1 MGRSNR
7 SQEHRGPEERESRRD
22 YREERETE
30 HRKDRAE
37 RSFRQSRDLDSS
49 RNSRRIEGEFRRS
62 GSDSR
67 EQRAGGRGRRGSE
80 LGYQE
85 RQESRYADQ
94 GEQRRH
100 RSESAGGR
108 FGRRED
114 RRGGGP
120 GGNRGGNRRFEGDRG
135 RTGGRGSS
143 EGQSNYEPNGPRE
156 RRYEGRDGR
165 GQPRREE
172 RFGAGER
179 RGAGSGLKR
188 RFGESPLGAT
198 RRADPASSGS
208 GGSRSGGSGLA
219 TDRKASSGR
228 RFNKPKAQSK
238 LLKPSRKEGEP
249 VRLQKFL
256 AECGVASR
264 RASEELITEGR
275 VRVNGEVITELGT
288 KINPM
293 KDRVQVGKRTVVAAE
308 KGILLFHK
316 PRFVVSTLSDPEG
329 RPSISDYLT
338 KHYLSYFPVGRLDWE
353 SSGLIVLTN
362 DGELAERLMHPRY
375 EMDRFYEVRVEG
387 RVPDRTL
394 EKILK
399 GVKLEDG
406 WAKAESL
413 RIVSID
419 DVSTWLEI
427 SIREGRNRL
436 IRRMMS
442 EAGHPVIK
450 LRRTSHGP
458 LKLGKLKSGE
468 LRKLTTEEYQN
479 VRRKVFNMSA

>member
-1 MGRSNR
+1 M
-7 SQEHRGPEERESRRD
+7 
-22 YREERETE
+22 
-30 HRKDRAE
+30 
-37 RSFRQSRDLDSS
+37 
-49 RNSRRIEGEFRRS
+49 
-62 GSDSR
+62 
-67 EQRAGGRGRRGSE
+67 
-80 LGYQE
+80 
-85 RQESRYADQ
+85 
-94 GEQRRH
+94 
-100 RSESAGGR
+100 SESSGR
-108 FGRRED
+108 EFGRREE
-114 RRGGGP
+114 RRGDFFE
-120 GGNRGGNRRFEGDRG
+120 GNRGGNRGFQGSRG
-135 RTGGRGSS
+135 RTGGRRSS
-143 EGQSNYEPNGPRE
+143 EGQVNFERDGGKE
-156 RRYEGRDGR
+156 RRFDAREGWR
-165 GQPRREE
+165 GQPRRAE
-172 RFGAGER
+172 RDGTGER
-179 RGAGSGLKR
+179 RGAAGGVKR
-188 RFGESPLGAT
+188 RVGESPLGAV
-198 RRADPASSGS
+198 RRSDSAGGRFKPAS
-208 GGSRSGGSGLA
+208 R
-219 TDRKASSGR
+219 TSSMG
-228 RFNKPKAQSK
+228 RFNKLKTKSK
-238 LLKPSRKEGEP
+238 LPKPSRKEGEP

-275 VRVNGEVITELGT
+275 VRVNGEVVTELGT

-413 RIVSID
+413 RIISID

-436 IRRMMS
+436 IRRMMN

-450 LRRTSHGP
+450 LRRISHGP

-468 LRKLTTEEYQN
+468 LRKLTSEEYQN
-479 VRRKVFNMSA
+479 VRRKVFEMSA